1 MNLKPNTPVLHF
13 NTPFRSYASA
23 LACPEQSRR
32 IGPSR
37 ASPLR
42 LFERSAARGNF
53 ALHRVRPAHHFVPV
67 CGGNPTKS
75 LPSAS
80 FAFSAVKFFS
90 LLVAA
95 LPRCALRGDQNQSLF
110 TPELF

>member
-1 MNLKPNTPVLHF
+1 MNLKPNTPVLHS

-53 ALHRVRPAHHFVPV
+53 ALHRVRPRNHFVPV
-67 CGGNPTKS
+67 CGGTLQNLFPLRPLRS
-75 LPSAS
+75 L
-80 FAFSAVKFFS
+80 
-90 LLVAA
+90 
-95 LPRCALRGDQNQSLF
+95 R
-110 TPELF
+110 